1 MSSSSE
7 IWYNVRCLARHNKV
21 TKEIRTMARKVDE
34 AKCVGCGAC
43 AGACPA
49 EAITVDGTAKIDAA
63 KCVDC
68 GACEGACPA
77 EAISAA

>member
-1 MSSSSE
+1 MS
-7 IWYNVRCLARHNKV
+7 VGK
-21 TKEIRTMARKVDE
+21 TQKGGKKMARKVDE

-49 EAITVDGTAKIDAA
+49 EAITVDGVAKIDAD

-68 GACEGACPA
+68 GACEGTCPA
-77 EAISAA
+77 EAITAA

>member
-7 IWYNVRCLARHNKV
+7 IWYNVPCLARHNKLK
-21 TKEIRTMARKVDE
+21 KEKRTMARKVDE

-49 EAITVDGTAKIDAA
+49 EAIAVADKATIDAA

-68 GACEGACPA
+68 GACEGTCPA
-77 EAISAA
+77 EAITAA

>member
-1 MSSSSE
+1 
-7 IWYNVRCLARHNKV
+7 
-21 TKEIRTMARKVDE
+21 MARKVDE

-49 EAITVDGTAKIDAA
+49 EAITIGDKAAIDAA

-77 EAISAA
+77 EAITAA

>member
-1 MSSSSE
+1 M
-7 IWYNVRCLARHNKV
+7 RRLARQNKLN
-21 TKEIRTMARKVDE
+21 KEKRTMARKVDE

-49 EAITVDGTAKIDAA
+49 EAIAVDAVAKIDAA

-77 EAISAA
+77 EAITAA

>member
-1 MSSSSE
+1 
-7 IWYNVRCLARHNKV
+7 
-21 TKEIRTMARKVDE
+21 MARKVDE

-49 EAITVDGTAKIDAA
+49 EAITVDGVAKIDEA

-68 GACEGACPA
+68 GACASQCPA
-77 EAISAA
+77 EAISAQ